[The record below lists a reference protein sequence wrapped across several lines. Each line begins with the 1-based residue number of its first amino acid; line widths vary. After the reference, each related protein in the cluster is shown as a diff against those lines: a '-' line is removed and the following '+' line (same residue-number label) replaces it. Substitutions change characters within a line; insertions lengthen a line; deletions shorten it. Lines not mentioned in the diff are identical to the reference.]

1 MSEMWLR
8 INNKYFLLIKSHFVG
23 VKASISF
30 LSFKK
35 RDHIK
40 VHFHKKSYV
49 HVEINQIW
57 MYTLKLLY
65 DKMYE
70 QWFKI

>member
-40 VHFHKKSYV
+40 VHFHKKNYV
-49 HVEINQIW
+49 HVEINQI
-57 MYTLKLLY
+57 
-65 DKMYE
+65 
-70 QWFKI
+70 

>member
-8 INNKYFLLIKSHFVG
+8 INNKYFLLIKSHFFG

-40 VHFHKKSYV
+40 VHFHKK
-49 HVEINQIW
+49 
-57 MYTLKLLY
+57 KLCICRNKPNMNVY
-65 DKMYE
+65 
-70 QWFKI
+70 FKIII

>member
-1 MSEMWLR
+1 MDQFKKDILIEHFSCEFMSEMWLR
-8 INNKYFLLIKSHFVG
+8 INNKYFLLIKSHFFG

-40 VHFHKKSYV
+40 VHFHKKKA
-49 HVEINQIW
+49 
-57 MYTLKLLY
+57 MY
-65 DKMYE
+65 M
-70 QWFKI
+70 